1 MTALEFQPFTDEL
14 DAAAGKSTTPAM
26 KRGDTTCRFS
36 FSFSLVFE
44 LAQLAVPVVATF
56 LLQRSLDIITFA
68 MARPRR
74 AVVGSPFFRGG
85 VVAQVGHLGNVELD
99 ALALALMFGAPFR
112 PLSRSGSA

>member
-1 MTALEFQPFTDEL
+1 MAALEFQPFADEP
-14 DAAAGKSTTPAM
+14 DAVAGKSTTPAT
-26 KRGDTTCRFS
+26 KRDDTTCR

-74 AVVGSPFFRGG
+74 AVVGSPFCF
-85 VVAQVGHLGNVELD
+85 AE
-99 ALALALMFGAPFR
+99 ALLR
-112 PLSRSGSA
+112 RWDI